1 MSQAHIDQNDVK
13 TRLAYNGTTTLVE
26 PIRCDAVLDYLE
38 IYNAGVGSGTFTAIP
53 NSKIDQNDVKTL
65 LAYNETTGLVECC
78 RCDANGNLLVKF
90 V

>member
-1 MSQAHIDQNDVK
+1 MPQAHIDSNDVK
-13 TRLAYNGTTTLVE
+13 TRLAYNATTSLVE

-38 IYNAGVGSGTFTAIP
+38 IFNMGTTSGTFTAIP
-53 NSKIDQNDVKTL
+53 NAKIDQNEVKTL

-78 RCDANGNLLVKF
+78 RCDDNGNLIVKF